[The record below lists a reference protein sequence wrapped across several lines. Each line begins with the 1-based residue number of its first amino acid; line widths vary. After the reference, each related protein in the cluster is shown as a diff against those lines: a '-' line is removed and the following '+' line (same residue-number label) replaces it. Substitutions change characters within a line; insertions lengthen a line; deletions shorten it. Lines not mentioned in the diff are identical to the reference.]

1 MVLKIFLKNF
11 LKASS
16 SVLKGLPTG
25 IRHDLSYYSK
35 MKKLYLQD
43 HHKIIDICF
52 E

>member
-1 MVLKIFLKNF
+1 MVPWKDF

-25 IRHDLSYYSK
+25 IRYDLSH
-35 MKKLYLQD
+35 YLQD
-43 HHKIIDICF
+43 HHKIIDICS